1 MKGKNGFYIAKIE
14 DETTKINK
22 MTPSQEK
29 KKKFERFASSY
40 TGYNNE
46 DKVVFPYVKYDNKGR
61 QYEDLKEKKYRNDD
75 SENKEH
81 GGIPSYLRREEPVM
95 TKRNIEDL
103 KGTRLSK
110 EEIERRNREN
120 YGVYSAQKIVEEPQ
134 KDDGFEN
141 RVEQERGK
149 VYEEV
154 LSSEEIGQRNRLER
168 EKRSTLVVRGKP
180 FTREPDYYEDVKSD
194 DYDRQIES
202 TYRDE
207 KYPDYQAQEAIQSEK
222 YPSQP
227 KKQRKYKFP
236 PASLLN
242 EPRAKSVENHVETN
256 MQRVTIDNTLSEFKI
271 GGHVENYTKGPTVTQ
286 FEVKLD
292 SGVKPERVES
302 IFKSLQMNLA
312 SESLRIEAPIAGKT
326 AVGIEVP
333 NTTREIVLF
342 GEMIR
347 NRDYL
352 NDGKPLNVVLG
363 KMVDGRNKYLNI
375 LDMPHVLIAG
385 STGSGKTV
393 CIHAIL
399 TSVLYKATPEEVKII
414 LVDPKRNEL
423 MYFRDM
429 PHLASP
435 IITDPN
441 LATPTLKWV
450 VDEME
455 RRFMLF
461 ETTFKSSIETYNAS
475 IESTQP
481 SRKLPYILIVID
493 EFADLINTAGES
505 FEIYVQRIA
514 QKARSAGIHM
524 IIATQRPTTDVVKGT
539 IKANFQGRIAFRVN
553 QQIDSMT
560 ILDHSGAEKLLG
572 KGDMLF
578 NSGSNDIRVQNAFIT
593 IAEIERVTD
602 LLREEY
608 ETNYMFTADDLKKQA
623 EIDNNV
629 SFDPRADEL
638 FERVARYVVA
648 FQRASMN
655 QLQKAFGMGFN
666 RADNIMI
673 GLEKLGIVSPV
684 IPGRQRDVLVQSE
697 EELDEILRR

>member
-1 MKGKNGFYIAKIE
+1 MKGKNEFYIARIE
-14 DETTKINK
+14 DETTKTSK
-22 MTPSQEK
+22 ATASQEK
-29 KKKFERFASSY
+29 KKKFERFVSSY
-40 TGYNNE
+40 TGYHNE

-61 QYEDLKEKKYRNDD
+61 QYEDLKDKKYRSDG

-81 GGIPSYLRREEPVM
+81 RGIPSYLRREEPVM

-103 KGTRLSK
+103 KGTRASQ

-120 YGVYSAQKIVEEPQ
+120 YGIYSAQKIVAEQKKNDEIEKKAEQQYEHPERETLSAEEMV
-134 KDDGFEN
+134 ERN
-141 RVEQERGK
+141 RVERER
-149 VYEEV
+149 
-154 LSSEEIGQRNRLER
+154 
-168 EKRSTLVVRGKP
+168 RSTLVVSGKP
-180 FTREPDYYEDVKSD
+180 FTREPDYYEDVRSD
-194 DYDRQIES
+194 DYSR
-202 TYRDE
+202 
-207 KYPDYQAQEAIQSEK
+207 QSEPTYQEK
-222 YPSQP
+222 EVGYREPYHPQI

-236 PASLLN
+236 PINLLN
-242 EPRAKSVENHVETN
+242 EPRGKSADNHVETN
-256 MQRVTIDNTLSEFKI
+256 MQRSTIDNTLAEFKI
-271 GGHVENYTKGPTVTQ
+271 GGRVENYTKGPTVTQ
-286 FEVKLD
+286 FEVKLE

-333 NTTREIVLF
+333 NTTRDIVLF

-375 LDMPHVLIAG
+375 IEMPHVLVAG
-385 STGSGKTV
+385 ATGSGKTV
-393 CIHAIL
+393 CIHTIL
-399 TSVLYKATPEEVKII
+399 TSILYKATPEEVKMI
-414 LVDPKRNEL
+414 LIDPKRNEL
-423 MYFRDM
+423 LYFREM
-429 PHLASP
+429 PHLAAP
-435 IITDPN
+435 IITDAN

-461 ETTFKSSIETYNAS
+461 ETTFKSSIEAYNAS
-475 IESTQP
+475 VEATQP

-560 ILDHSGAEKLLG
+560 ILDHAGAEKLLG

-578 NSGSNDIRVQNAFIT
+578 NSGSNDIRVQNAFISPE
-593 IAEIERVTD
+593 EIERVTD
-602 LLREEY
+602 LLRDEY
-608 ETNYMFTADDLKKQA
+608 ETNYMFTAEDLKRQA

-629 SFDPRADEL
+629 SFDPRSDEL